1 MPTVRSICADAL
13 MEIGVLAPGES
24 MSAENGAVAL
34 KRVQHM
40 LGAWQADRLTLAVQ
54 TRTTFTL
61 TSGTSTVTLG
71 PSGATV
77 TMTRPVWIDGCAYVI
92 PGSSPAVEVP
102 IAIMDRDQY
111 AATTIKALTSSLPT
125 QCFYQTALTGVLG
138 SLYFWP
144 QVTQNVTIALYAP
157 QGIGVPTTLDDVL
170 GGPDGYQEAFMYN
183 LAVRLLTPFGQN
195 PQEFPL
201 LVGPDGFAAKA
212 MQAIRRANTMPGLL
226 GVDPAL
232 SHGCGGGYNYLTDN
246 SR

>member
-1 MPTVRSICADAL
+1 

-24 MSAENGAVAL
+24 MTAENGAVAL

-40 LGAWQADRLTLAVQ
+40 IDAWLADRLTLAVQ

-77 TMTRPVWIDGCAYVI
+77 TMQRPVWIDLCNYVI
-92 PGSSPAVEVP
+92 PGTTSAVECNLAP
-102 IAIMDRDQY
+102 MGRDQY
-111 AATTIKALTSSLPT
+111 ALNSIKALPSSLPM
-125 QCFYQTALTGVLG
+125 QFFYQTSLTTALG

-144 QVTQNVTIALYAP
+144 QVTQNVTIALYTP
-157 QGIGVPTTLDDVL
+157 QGIGVPTTLDDILL
-170 GGPDGYQEAFMYN
+170 GPEGYQEAFMYN
-183 LAVRLLTPFGQN
+183 LAVRLLTPFGQS

-212 MQAIRRANTMPGLL
+212 MKVIHRANTMPGLL

-232 SHGCGGGYNYLTDN
+232 SPVCGAGYNILSDN
-246 SR
+246 SNAPSR